1 MNRDAHADYY
11 SELGRLSYSPGWAR
25 PEPSMWPE
33 PKPKFRP
40 ASWRYAEARAKLD
53 AAGEFVPVEMA
64 ERRNLIMV
72 NPIEGNVY
80 ATTRNLVAAYQ
91 MVKSGESARSHRHTP
106 AALRLVLEAKPGTYT
121 IVDGARVDMAPG
133 DVVLTPS
140 WCWHGHVNEA
150 DTTSYWIDF
159 LDVPFVHHAEAM
171 FYEMH
176 PQGLEQVT
184 SNSPS
189 PLRIPSAAALGPG
202 REAKTVEVGKG
213 IIPTIG
219 LHLIRQPAGGRVAM
233 PKSTTN
239 HIYAMVSGGA
249 RIEVEGGLAQD
260 LAPGDIVA
268 VPCWHSHTITALA
281 DAVLFRVSD
290 APLLEK
296 LGLARTAAH

>member
-121 IVDGARVDMAPG
+121 IVDGARV
-133 DVVLTPS
+133 
-140 WCWHGHVNEA
+140 
-150 DTTSYWIDF
+150 
-159 LDVPFVHHAEAM
+159 
-171 FYEMH
+171 
-176 PQGLEQVT
+176 
-184 SNSPS
+184 
-189 PLRIPSAAALGPG
+189 
-202 REAKTVEVGKG
+202 
-213 IIPTIG
+213 
-219 LHLIRQPAGGRVAM
+219 
-233 PKSTTN
+233 
-239 HIYAMVSGGA
+239 
-249 RIEVEGGLAQD
+249 
-260 LAPGDIVA
+260 
-268 VPCWHSHTITALA
+268 
-281 DAVLFRVSD
+281 
-290 APLLEK
+290 
-296 LGLARTAAH
+296 